1 MGLPRDE
8 SVEDLEFNVTDG
20 LVTQWSFTGAP
31 LESLVCKISII
42 DQVV

>member
-8 SVEDLEFNVTDG
+8 SVEDLELDVTDG

-31 LESLVCKISII
+31 LESLVGKTLIN
-42 DQVV
+42 DQMV